1 MLNQAMESALN
12 EQIKEELSSAYTY
25 LGMAAYCESNNY
37 PGMAHWLEM
46 QAREELEHAM
56 KLYRHV
62 NDRGG
67 KVALKALPEP
77 GAQFDSLVALFEK
90 VLAHEQKITAMIHN
104 LYGLAMEQKEYAS
117 IPILQW
123 FINEQV
129 EEEKSA
135 SDVCNMVKM
144 AGVGPQALMLLDRE
158 LAKRQAGAE

>member
-1 MLNQAMESALN
+1 MEAALN

-25 LGMAAYCESNNY
+25 LGMAAHCEAHNY

-67 KVALKALPEP
+67 RVALKALPEP
-77 GAQFDSLVALFEK
+77 ATQYDSLVSLFES
-90 VLAHEQKITAMIHN
+90 VLAHEQKITAMIHQ
-104 LYGLAMEQKEYAS
+104 LYGLAMDQKEYAS

-129 EEEKSA
+129 EEEKLA
-135 SDVCNMVKM
+135 ADVCNMVKM
-144 AGVGPQALMLLDRE
+144 AGSGPQALMLLDRE
-158 LAKRQAGAE
+158 LAKRQPGAQ

>member
-1 MLNQAMESALN
+1 MLNQKMEAALN

-25 LGMAAYCESNNY
+25 LGMAASCEANNY
-37 PGMAHWLEM
+37 PGMAHWLEV

-77 GAQFDSLVALFEK
+77 PAQYDSLVALFEK
-90 VLAHEQKITAMIHN
+90 VLAHEQKISGMIHN
-104 LYGLAMEQKEYAS
+104 LYELAMAEKEYAS
-117 IPILQW
+117 IPVLQW

-135 SDVCNMVKM
+135 SDVLNMVKM
-144 AGVGPQALMLLDRE
+144 AGGGTQALMLLDRE
-158 LAKRQAGAE
+158 LAKRQAEA